1 MLRVLRPL
9 VKRYEILIA
18 ELTAYGNSLAERLEA
33 QETEAEV
40 ARLRGHRETGTPGSL
55 EGSQPSDSKAT
66 ATEPS

>member
-1 MLRVLRPL
+1 MLRMLRPL

-18 ELTAYGNSLAERLEA
+18 ELTAYGNSLAERLE
-33 QETEAEV
+33 ETEAEV